1 MNRKVLFISF
11 AILLLFGLSS
21 KAQDTTF
28 IDRMKTSFSLPSPS
42 LYVGSLEQNT
52 NSISFGKI
60 MLKDTYLS
68 PNEYV
73 GYYVG
78 YSYLQIKPL
87 ELFDSDNK
95 EPKGSIFGNAP
106 LVRHQRLIEL
116 LENNSRISSVSNRPQ
131 NKSMY
136 FIDNDFKYSL
146 LYAIFKSRYG
156 DWYLGGGGDFNIGS
170 VYSTGNTNNP
180 ASMKLGISLIAST
193 LYTYM
198 LPVESMPIR
207 MILNGNMSL
216 AGCFF
221 SPEFGESYYELFS
234 LNNDFFKR
242 IYFSHPKNLIKTNL
256 KLSLDLPVLDWFN
269 MNIGGFCNYYN
280 SDINNINTKILSVGV
295 SLGITNFVQYVRGRK
310 VFNSK
315 KYKTPL

>member
-1 MNRKVLFISF
+1 MNKKVLFISF
-11 AILLLFGLSS
+11 AILLFSALSS
-21 KAQDTTF
+21 KAQDKTF
-28 IDRMKTSFSLPSPS
+28 TDRMKTAFSLPSPS
-42 LYVGSLEQNT
+42 LSAGSLEQKT
-52 NSISFGKI
+52 NSISFGKM

-73 GYYVG
+73 GYYIG
-78 YSYLQIKPL
+78 YDYMQIKPL
-87 ELFDSDNK
+87 ELSDSDNR

-116 LENNSRISSVSNRPQ
+116 LENNIRISSASNKPQ
-131 NKSMY
+131 NKAMY

-146 LYAIFKSRYG
+146 LYALFKSRYG
-156 DWYLGGGGDFNIGS
+156 DWYLGGGGDFNIGA
-170 VYSTGNTNNP
+170 VYSMSNTNNP
-180 ASMKLGISLIAST
+180 ASMKLGISLMAST
-193 LYTYM
+193 LYTYL
-198 LPVESMPIR
+198 LPVESVPIR
-207 MILNGNMSL
+207 MILNGNVSL

-242 IYFSHPKNLIKTNL
+242 IYFSHPKNLVKTNF
-256 KLSLDLPVLDWFN
+256 KLSFDIPVLDVFN

-280 SDINNINTKILSVGV
+280 SDINNIDTEILSVGV
-295 SLGITNFVQYVRGRK
+295 SLGITNFVQSVRGRK
-310 VFNSK
+310 VFNSQ